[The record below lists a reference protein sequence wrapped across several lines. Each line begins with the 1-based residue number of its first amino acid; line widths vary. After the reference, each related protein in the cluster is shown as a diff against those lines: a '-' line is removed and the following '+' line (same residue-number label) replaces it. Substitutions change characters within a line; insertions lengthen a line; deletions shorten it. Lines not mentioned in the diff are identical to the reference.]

1 MGDEAKKNEMTRAIT
16 EMEFA
21 LEPVEDRKSITGYTK
36 ISLDKMMGMGA
47 GFGLMADSIMKCMP
61 GGGSGIY
68 KVSVPKG
75 MHLAK
80 RKDGSGYIGGS
91 LDDMTNKVSG
101 QATFNKVSL
110 DPTMVCMAAMMASV
124 NKRLD
129 SIEEAQ
135 KEMMDYLKQKDKS
148 EVRGNIKFLADI
160 MNNYKYNWDSER
172 YKDSNHVKAL
182 DIKQDSESKIDF
194 YRNIIMDKA
203 SKKSFI
209 QTDQSV
215 RKQVEV
221 LKENFREYKLSL
233 YMFAFSSLL
242 EVMLLENYEEEYLG
256 KIIDKVENYLFDYK
270 ELYSECYNDMESN
283 SKGSVQANLVKGIAK
298 VGIATSKLA
307 SKTPGI
313 KKTSFDES
321 LSEKSE
327 KLYKNT
333 DEKRAEK
340 MQEFADDTS
349 HNVRPF
355 IECLKAIQYLYNK
368 DIEMVFDGKN
378 VYLECA

>member
-1 MGDEAKKNEMTRAIT
+1 MGDEAKKNEMTKAIS
-16 EMEFA
+16 EMEFV
-21 LEPVEDRKSITGYTK
+21 LEPVDDGKSITGYTK
-36 ISLDKMMGMGA
+36 ISLDKMIGMGA
-47 GFGLMADSIMKCMP
+47 GFGLMADSIIKCMP
-61 GGGSGIY
+61 GGKSGIY

-75 MHLAK
+75 MHMAK

-91 LDDMTNKVSG
+91 LKDDTNSVGG
-101 QATFNKVSL
+101 QATLNKVTL
-110 DPTMVCMAAMMASV
+110 DPTMVCMAAMMASI

-129 SIEEAQ
+129 SIEESQ

-148 EVRGNIKFLADI
+148 EVRGNIKFLTDI
-160 MNNYKYNWDSER
+160 MNNYKYNWNSER

-182 DIKQDSESKIDF
+182 DIKQDAESKIDF
-194 YRNIIMDKA
+194 YRNIIVDKA

-215 RKQVEV
+215 RKQMEV
-221 LKENFREYKLSL
+221 LKENFQEYKLSL

-242 EVMLLENYEEEYLG
+242 EVMLLENYAEEYLG
-256 KIIDKVENYLFDYK
+256 KIINKVENYMLNYT

-298 VGIATSKLA
+298 VGMATGKLA
-307 SKTPGI
+307 AKAPGI
-313 KKTSFDES
+313 KKTNINEN

-327 KLYKNT
+327 KLYRNS
-333 DEKRAEK
+333 DEKRSEK
-340 MQEFADDTS
+340 MLEFADDTS

-368 DIEMVFDGKN
+368 DIEMAFDGKN
-378 VYLECA
+378 IFIESA

>member
-101 QATFNKVSL
+101 QATLNKVSL

-233 YMFAFSSLL
+233 YMFAFSSWQSWKY
-242 EVMLLENYEEEYLG
+242 VSAFGEN
-256 KIIDKVENYLFDYK
+256 
-270 ELYSECYNDMESN
+270 
-283 SKGSVQANLVKGIAK
+283 
-298 VGIATSKLA
+298 
-307 SKTPGI
+307 
-313 KKTSFDES
+313 
-321 LSEKSE
+321 
-327 KLYKNT
+327 
-333 DEKRAEK
+333 
-340 MQEFADDTS
+340 
-349 HNVRPF
+349 
-355 IECLKAIQYLYNK
+355 
-368 DIEMVFDGKN
+368 
-378 VYLECA
+378 